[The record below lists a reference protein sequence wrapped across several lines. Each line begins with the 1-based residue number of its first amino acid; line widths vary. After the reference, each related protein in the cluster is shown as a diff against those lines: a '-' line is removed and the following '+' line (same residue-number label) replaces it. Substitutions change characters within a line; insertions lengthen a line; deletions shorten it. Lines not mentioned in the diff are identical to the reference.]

1 MLSIFFYEVCA
12 MEENQAKGKWKQIT
26 ANIKREW
33 GKLTDDEVSQA
44 EGNFDA
50 LVARIQ
56 EKYGESREAVA
67 KKLNK
72 IME

>member
-1 MLSIFFYEVCA
+1 
-12 MEENQAKGKWKQIT
+12 MEKHKAKGKWKQFT
-26 ANIKREW
+26 ANVKQEW

-56 EKYGESREAVA
+56 EKYGESREVIAEKIDKM
-67 KKLNK
+67 KK
-72 IME
+72 